1 MSGIGSSNLPIMHIS
16 RHVRPHPRT
25 SLHSD
30 NSQVRNG
37 KIFGEM
43 GGRGGGGVGWRETD
57 RQRDGGVRAKHVC
70 MLITSP
76 GTLFLP
82 VGEGVAKACLQV
94 DHVVF
99 NFLPLSVR
107 HSSSLFCK

>member
-1 MSGIGSSNLPIMHIS
+1 
-16 RHVRPHPRT
+16 
-25 SLHSD
+25 
-30 NSQVRNG
+30 
-37 KIFGEM
+37 M
-43 GGRGGGGVGWRETD
+43 GWGGGGERQT
-57 RQRDGGVRAKHVC
+57 QRDGGVRAKHVC

-99 NFLPLSVR
+99 NFLPLSVG